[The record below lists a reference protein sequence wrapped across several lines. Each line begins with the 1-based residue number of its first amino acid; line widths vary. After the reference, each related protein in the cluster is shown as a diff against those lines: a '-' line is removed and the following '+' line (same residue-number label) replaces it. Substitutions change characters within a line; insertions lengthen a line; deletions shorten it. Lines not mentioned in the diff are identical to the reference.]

1 MCIYIRYSMSIIEK
15 VFHYEENEI
24 SVIKC
29 RDEIWLRGKDITKA
43 LGYEKT
49 RNAIL
54 KYVDDDNK
62 SILEDIRRG
71 PQNGAPF
78 KNEQG
83 GSIFIHDSLIFGS
96 RLGSARNFKRWVTK
110 DVLPSIPKT
119 GRYDYCIDHK
129 YSNTLTFKIEN

>member
-29 RDEIWLRGKDITKA
+29 RDNIWFRGKDIAKA

-54 KYVDDDNK
+54 KHVDDDDK
-62 SILEDIRRG
+62 SILEDLKRG
-71 PQNGAPF
+71 PQIRPPF

-83 GSIFIHDSLIFGS
+83 GSIFINESGLYSLIFGS
-96 RLGSARNFKRWVTK
+96 RQRTSK
-110 DVLPSIPKT
+110 D
-119 GRYDYCIDHK
+119 G
-129 YSNTLTFKIEN
+129 